1 MSATPAKSYCLRKL
15 DRNIVLIDFNAHGQE
30 KIIKFPA
37 RVFIA
42 FHIRFESAFFVNNR
56 DMRRGCGCGGC
67 LSKIVIAVVIIF
79 VVLYWGYSS
88 LTLEKLGKADDAGMF
103 GFLGE
108 RYEDK
113 SPRDL
118 GIEDLTL
125 KEIIEWFIDDP
136 V

>member
-1 MSATPAKSYCLRKL
+1 
-15 DRNIVLIDFNAHGQE
+15 
-30 KIIKFPA
+30 
-37 RVFIA
+37 
-42 FHIRFESAFFVNNR
+42 
-56 DMRRGCGCGGC
+56 MRRGCGCGGC
-67 LSKIVIAVVIIF
+67 LSKIVIAVIIIF

-108 RYEDK
+108 MYEDK